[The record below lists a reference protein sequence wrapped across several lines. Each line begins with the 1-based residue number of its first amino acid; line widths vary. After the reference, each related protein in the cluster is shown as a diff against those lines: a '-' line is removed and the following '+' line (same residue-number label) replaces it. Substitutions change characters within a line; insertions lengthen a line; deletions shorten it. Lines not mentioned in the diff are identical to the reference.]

1 MTFGSEQLLAIGGV
15 LIAGTVT
22 HGTFFPQSR
31 VFGPVISHGSADG
44 PARVA
49 LTFDDG
55 PTAGATDQVLD
66 TLGELGVKAAFFV
79 VGRNVEREPRLTERI
94 AAEGHLIGNH
104 TYDHFRMGMFGL
116 ARFWN
121 EQIGRTDKA
130 IEQATGLRP
139 ALFRP
144 PVGHKTPF
152 IMSAAARGGHAV
164 VTWNRRALD
173 GMTTT
178 PERIVDRVAPHSRA
192 GDIILLHDGVE
203 PRSRRDP
210 AASVAAVRPLINA
223 LRNRGLEP
231 VRLDELTG
239 LRPYRDAPEPSGTE
253 NLRSRT

>member
-1 MTFGSEQLLAIGGV
+1 MIPGPEQFLEIGGV
-15 LIAGTVT
+15 LIAGAVT
-22 HGTFFPQSR
+22 HATFVPRSKL
-31 VFGPVISHGSADG
+31 FGPVISHGSSDG

-55 PTAGATDQVLD
+55 PTAGATDRVLN

-116 ARFWN
+116 ARFWR
-121 EQIGRTDKA
+121 EQIGRTDAA
-130 IEQATGLRP
+130 IERATGLRP

-152 IMSAAARGGHAV
+152 IMAAAARGGHAV

-173 GMTTT
+173 GITTT
-178 PERIVDRVAPHSRA
+178 PERIVDRVAPHGRA
-192 GDIILLHDGVE
+192 GDIILLHDGVD
-203 PRSRRDP
+203 PHSRRDP
-210 AASVAAVRPLINA
+210 AASVAAVRPLIVA
-223 LRNRGLEP
+223 LRGRGLDP
-231 VRLDELTG
+231 VRLDVLTG
-239 LRPYRDAPEPSGTE
+239 LRPYQDAPEPSGRGS
-253 NLRSRT
+253 LPPRT